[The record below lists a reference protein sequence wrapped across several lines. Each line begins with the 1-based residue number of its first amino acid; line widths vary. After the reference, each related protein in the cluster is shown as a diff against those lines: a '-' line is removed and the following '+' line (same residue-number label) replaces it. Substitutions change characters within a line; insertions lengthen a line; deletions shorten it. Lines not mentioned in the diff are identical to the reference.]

1 MVRSFKKGEVLAA
14 KLGTMACP
22 TEMSP
27 QTVKW
32 LFTENSGRYPQN
44 HPDPLEALGAEANRC
59 IGNTRRNTRCWTLRI
74 NTDHVQPAHDF
85 FWNKHYMHVCFS
97 VGIFCSGAIPTNM
110 WKSMCF
116 SNFADGF
123 WWIWGR
129 FLWYHNYIYIWCS
142 VGQPP
147 PPLGWVFSLA
157 SYGSP
162 PCGGGAFG
170 MLVMGGQS
178 CFLWFPASPLWPV
191 VVGCLGCW
199 WRCVC
204 VCMCV
209 CNVCNVCMSVC
220 VCMYVC
226 MRVFFM

>member
-85 FWNKHYMHVCFS
+85 FETNITCTIVS
-97 VGIFCSGAIPTNM
+97 VLAFFVQVPFPQICGNQCVSRILLMVF
-110 WKSMCF
+110 
-116 SNFADGF
+116 DGF
-123 WWIWGR
+123 EVDFCGTIII
-129 FLWYHNYIYIWCS
+129 YIYIWCS

-162 PCGGGAFG
+162 PCGLWWCRVWDVGDGWPVLLLMVPPPVACGGVVFG

-178 CFLWFPASPLWPV
+178 CFLF
-191 VVGCLGCW
+191 
-199 WRCVC
+199 
-204 VCMCV
+204 
-209 CNVCNVCMSVC
+209 
-220 VCMYVC
+220 MYVC
-226 MRVFFM
+226 M

>member
-14 KLGTMACP
+14 KPGTMACP

-85 FWNKHYMHVCFS
+85 FETNITCTFVS
-97 VGIFCSGAIPTNM
+97 VLAFFVQVPFPQICGNQCVSRILLTVF
-110 WKSMCF
+110 
-116 SNFADGF
+116 DGF
-123 WWIWGR
+123 EVDFCGTIT
-129 FLWYHNYIYIWCS
+129 IYIWCS

-147 PPLGWVFSLA
+147 PTIGMGVQSCFLWFPPLWPVVVSCLGCWWWVASLA

-162 PCGGGAFG
+162 PCG
-170 MLVMGGQS
+170 
-178 CFLWFPASPLWPV
+178 LWWCRVWDVGDGWPV
-191 VVGCLGCW
+191 LFLIY
-199 WRCVC
+199 
-204 VCMCV
+204 
-209 CNVCNVCMSVC
+209 
-220 VCMYVC
+220 VCMYVG
-226 MRVFFM
+226 R

>member
-85 FWNKHYMHVCFS
+85 FETNITCTFVS
-97 VGIFCSGAIPTNM
+97 VLAFFVQVPFPQICGNQCVSRILLTVF
-110 WKSMCF
+110 
-116 SNFADGF
+116 DGF
-123 WWIWGR
+123 EVDFCGTITI
-129 FLWYHNYIYIWCS
+129 YIYGAASASPPHHWDGCS
-142 VGQPP
+142 VLLLMVPP
-147 PPLGWVFSLA
+147 PVA
-157 SYGSP
+157 
-162 PCGGGAFG
+162 CGGVVFG

-178 CFLWFPASPLWPV
+178 CFLWFPPCGLWWCRVWDVGDGWPV
-191 VVGCLGCW
+191 LFLIY
-199 WRCVC
+199 
-204 VCMCV
+204 
-209 CNVCNVCMSVC
+209 

-226 MRVFFM
+226 R